1 MRMFPSQLLLTV
13 AASLVLAAC
22 GNASFG
28 DSGSTSIANGGIV
41 VRGEQVVL
49 HGTGGVD
56 GSLDATGNLAV
67 DGRAVA
73 VDATQRDQLRQYYQ
87 AAHAVR
93 EHGIATGKAGA
104 ALALKSVKVAAAHVT
119 GGDGAGADAALDA
132 ATRRVDRE
140 ASKICLQLQQIRAAQ
155 DRLAAT
161 LPAFSPFAHIVDRAE
176 NCSARN

>member
-1 MRMFPSQLLLTV
+1 MHMPPCKLLLTV

-22 GNASFG
+22 GNGSFG
-28 DSGSTSIANGGIV
+28 SNSASIADGGIV

-49 HGTGGVD
+49 HGTGGID
-56 GSLDATGNLAV
+56 GTLDATGKLV
-67 DGRAVA
+67 IDGRAVA
-73 VDATQRDQLRQYYQ
+73 VDATQREQLRQYYQ

-104 ALALKSVKVAAAHVT
+104 ALALKSVKVAAARVT
-119 GGDGAGADAALDA
+119 GGDGADGDAALDA

-155 DRLAAT
+155 DHLAAT
-161 LPAFSPFAHIVDRAE
+161 LPAFGPFAHIVDRSE